1 MRRLPLFLTAA
12 LLLVTTACGSG
23 SHDKSDK
30 DDTGTISGLHVSG
43 SFGSAPSVRFDEP
56 VKVKEVH
63 SDVIAKGD
71 GDEIKP
77 GGKALLNMYIANGKT
92 GKKAVSTYDRG
103 QPLNV
108 TMDES
113 QFFPPLVKVLNG
125 QHTGSRV
132 AFADTVKDLYGA
144 AGATQL
150 GLKASDSLVFII
162 DVMSVSPTDV
172 LNGPDGKDVAPPKDV
187 PGIVTKSGT
196 IQGLDFAEA
205 PKKPSN
211 KLRVVQLVKG
221 TGDPI
226 NGSKIVKMNYV
237 GQVYGR
243 NKPFENSYTKPEPAT
258 FVVGG
263 GSQLISGW
271 NKALQGQRVGSR
283 LMLIVPPD
291 EGYGKQGN
299 PEIGVTGKST
309 LVFVMDVL
317 GVG

>member
-23 SHDKSDK
+23 SDDKTAK
-30 DDTGTISGLHVSG
+30 DDTGSISGMHVSG
-43 SFGSAPSVRFDEP
+43 SFGSAPSLRFDKP
-56 VKVKEVH
+56 VKVTEVH
-63 SDVIAKGD
+63 SDVIEQGD
-71 GDEIKP
+71 GDQIKP

-92 GKKAVSTYDRG
+92 GKKAVSTYDQG
-103 QPLNV
+103 QPLNA

-113 QFFPPLVKVLNG
+113 QFFPPLVNVLKG
-125 QHTGSRV
+125 KHTGSRV

-162 DVMSVSPTDV
+162 DVMSVTPTDV
-172 LNGPDGKDVAPPKDV
+172 LDGPDGTHVAPPKDV
-187 PGIVTKSGT
+187 PGIVTKNGT
-196 IQGLDFAEA
+196 IQGLDFTKA
-205 PKKPSN
+205 PKKPGN
-211 KLRVVQLVKG
+211 KLRVVPLVKG

-226 NGSKIVKMNYV
+226 KGAKIVKMNYV

-243 NKPFENSYTKPEPAT
+243 KKPFENSYTKPEPAT

-263 GSQLISGW
+263 HQLIPGW
-271 NKALQGQRVGSR
+271 DKALQGQRVGSR
-283 LMLIVPPD
+283 LMLIVPPAQ
-291 EGYGKQGN
+291 GYGKQGN
-299 PEIGVTGKST
+299 PDIGVTGKST